1 MKRNMDNLKIRKS
14 TRLSLVLLLAVLMS
28 CSEGFLEVENQN
40 VLSESSFYK
49 TEKDFEDLLI
59 TSYMPLGFAEGY
71 AGSGHR
77 INYAIDDRVLHER
90 FNDSQ
95 LQYTATNGDIAKLY
109 YSFFTG
115 VFRCNLFL
123 EKFTEDIEVDDARRK
138 TMLGEAHFLRGLY
151 YFYLATYYEVPP
163 LLKETAKDPTV
174 GYPNAR
180 QDDVYAFVESE
191 FELAKGLLPQKWGED
206 NTGRATEGA
215 ARAFLGK
222 TYLYQGK
229 FDLAEGEL
237 KDLIDLNIYQLNLPK
252 GTDSLDYIW
261 SYLANF
267 SAIDLPN
274 ENKVYDSE
282 FNSESIFEIS
292 FSNAYDL
299 GARASNFL
307 PLRRSTGSIMTWNNG
322 YANITGGFGNVA
334 MEDKKFPDVFETLT
348 DHPSGLVKDPRYY
361 ATFIEIGDT
370 LDFRSDHPL
379 NKQVFKVSD
388 LYSPLGTKKGLRKQ
402 LYPFHTRHTFP
413 NAPYQDPNNWRL
425 MRYADV
431 LLMYAEAAYRVTNN
445 PNHTGALV
453 AINSVR
459 SRVGMPSLVVLS
471 KEAIIH
477 ERDIELVA
485 EHSRFWDLARWY
497 KDGWMTIEEVRQ
509 FKPTFE
515 EKHVCF
521 PIPLSEINKH
531 YGVLKQNPK
540 WF

>member
-1 MKRNMDNLKIRKS
+1 MYNLKNRKG
-14 TRLSLVLLLAVLMS
+14 TCLSLVFLLSVLMS
-28 CSEGFLEVENQN
+28 CSEDFLEVENQN

-59 TSYMPLGFAEGY
+59 TAYMPLGFAEGY
-71 AGSGHR
+71 AGRGHR
-77 INYAIDDRVLHER
+77 INYSIDDRVLHER

-95 LQYTATNGDIAKLY
+95 LQYTATNSDIADLY

-123 EKFTEDIEVDDARRK
+123 EKFTKDIDVDDSRRK

-151 YFYLATYYEVPP
+151 YFYLATYFEVPP

-174 GYPNAR
+174 GYPNAT
-180 QDDVYAFVESE
+180 QKDIYAFVESE
-191 FELAKGLLPQKWGED
+191 FQLAKDLLPQKWGEN
-206 NTGRATEGA
+206 NTGRATKGA
-215 ARAFLGK
+215 ASAFLGK
-222 TYLYQGK
+222 TFLYQAK
-229 FDLAEGEL
+229 FDLAESEL
-237 KDLIDLNIYQLNLPK
+237 KDLIDLNVYQLSLPK
-252 GTDSLDYIW
+252 GTDSLDYVW
-261 SYLANF
+261 AYLANF
-267 SAIDLPN
+267 TAIDLPN
-274 ENKVYDSE
+274 GNKIYESE
-282 FNSESIFEIS
+282 FNSESIFEIN
-292 FSNAYDL
+292 FSNSYDL

-307 PLRRSTGSIMTWNNG
+307 PLRRSSGSIMTWLNG
-322 YANITGGFGNVA
+322 YANITGGFANVA
-334 MEDKKFPDVFETLT
+334 MEDNKFPDVFERVNN
-348 DHPSGLVKDPRYY
+348 HPAGILKDPRYY

-370 LDFRSDHPL
+370 LDFRNDHPL
-379 NKQVFKVSD
+379 NNQVFKVSD
-388 LYSPLGTKKGLRKQ
+388 LYSPLGSRKGLRKH

-431 LLMYAEAAYRVTNN
+431 LLMYAEAAYRGSNN
-445 PNHTGALV
+445 HNEALD

-459 SRVGMPSLVVLS
+459 SRVGMPPLNVLS
-471 KEAIIH
+471 KEAIMH

-497 KDGWMTIEEVRQ
+497 RDGWLTIDEVRQ

-521 PIPLSEINKH
+521 PIPLRELNKH